1 MDPNSARLAYTKQS
15 PITVTRYVQNN
26 PAVPPLPS
34 DRLRDLETLAK
45 WLEFLRITYT
55 RITSHVQIRVEEKP
69 NMARR
74 PKFRLNERQPG
85 LLFTEFNIPARLG
98 QA

>member
-15 PITVTRYVQNN
+15 PITVVRYVQNK

-34 DRLRDLETLAK
+34 DKPRDPETSVK
-45 WLEFLRITYT
+45 WLEFMRSTYT

-74 PKFRLNERQPG
+74 PKFRLK
-85 LLFTEFNIPARLG
+85 
-98 QA
+98 